1 MNALHNKAFAGL
13 LILLLVMAS
22 LLLIATGTP
31 HYWQAWLFLGVY
43 FACSLAITLDLMRRD
58 PALLE
63 RRMSGGPFAEK
74 QTAQKI
80 IMSFASLGFIGLL
93 VVPGLDRRFGWSA
106 MPSWMAIAGDA
117 LMLVGWLGI
126 FYVFRE
132 NSFTS
137 STIEVA
143 KGQKVISTGP
153 YAWVRHPMYAAAL
166 LMLTGIPIT
175 LGSWWGLL
183 VMAVIL
189 PAVLWRLLDEEKFL
203 AKSLAG
209 YIEYRG
215 RVRYRLLPMVW

>member
-1 MNALHNKAFAGL
+1 MKALHKKAFVSL

-22 LLLIATGTP
+22 LLLIAAGTP
-31 HYWQAWLFLGVY
+31 HYWQAWVFLGLY
-43 FACSLAITLDLMRRD
+43 FACSLAITLDLMKRD
-58 PALLE
+58 PTLLA
-63 RRMSGGPFAEK
+63 RRMRGGPFAEK
-74 QTAQKI
+74 ETAQKI

-106 MPSWMAIAGDA
+106 MPFWVVVAGDA

-126 FYVFRE
+126 FHVFRE

-143 KGQKVISTGP
+143 KDQTVISTGP

-166 LMLTGIPIT
+166 LMLTGIPVS

-183 VMAVIL
+183 VIVAIL
-189 PAVLWRLLDEEKFL
+189 PAILWRLLDEERFL
-203 AKSLAG
+203 ASNLAG
-209 YIEYRG
+209 YVEYQG
-215 RVRYRLLPMVW
+215 RVRYRLLTLIW

>member
-1 MNALHNKAFAGL
+1 MNALHKKAFTGL
-13 LILLLVMAS
+13 LILFLVMAS
-22 LLLIATGTP
+22 LLLIAAGTL

-43 FACSLAITLDLMRRD
+43 FACSLAITLDLMKRD
-58 PALLE
+58 PALLA
-63 RRMSGGPFAEK
+63 RRMRGGPFAEK
-74 QTAQKI
+74 EAAQKI

-93 VVPGLDRRFGWSA
+93 IVPGLDRRFGWSG
-106 MPSWMAIAGDA
+106 MPPSMAIAGDA

-137 STIEVA
+137 STIELA
-143 KGQKVISTGP
+143 EDQKVISTGP

-166 LMLTGIPIT
+166 LMLTGIPIS

-183 VMAVIL
+183 IMAAIV

-203 AKSLAG
+203 ATNLAG
-209 YIEYRG
+209 YVQYQG
-215 RVRYRLLPMVW
+215 SVRYRLLPPIW

>member
-1 MNALHNKAFAGL
+1 MNALHYKAFSGL

-22 LLLIATGTP
+22 LLLIAAGTP
-31 HYWQAWLFLGVY
+31 NYWQAWVFLGVY
-43 FACSLAITLDLMRRD
+43 FACSLAITLDLMKRD
-58 PALLE
+58 PALLA
-63 RRMSGGPFAEK
+63 RRMSGGPFAEQ
-74 QTAQKI
+74 QTAQRI

-106 MPSWMAIAGDA
+106 TSSWMAIAGNA
-117 LMLVGWLGI
+117 LMLVGWVGI

-132 NSFTS
+132 NTFTS

-143 KGQKVISTGP
+143 KDQKVISTGP

-166 LMLTGIPIT
+166 VMLTGIPIS

-209 YIEYRG
+209 YIEYQR
-215 RVRYRLLPMVW
+215 RVRYRLLPLIW

>member
-1 MNALHNKAFAGL
+1 
-13 LILLLVMAS
+13 
-22 LLLIATGTP
+22 
-31 HYWQAWLFLGVY
+31 
-43 FACSLAITLDLMRRD
+43 
-58 PALLE
+58 
-63 RRMSGGPFAEK
+63 
-74 QTAQKI
+74 
-80 IMSFASLGFIGLL
+80 MSFASLGFIGLL

-106 MPSWMAIAGDA
+106 MSSWMAIAGDA

-126 FYVFRE
+126 FHVFRE

-143 KGQKVISTGP
+143 KDQKVISSGP

-166 LMLTGIPIT
+166 LMLTGIPIS

-209 YIEYRG
+209 YIEYQG
-215 RVRYRLLPMVW
+215 RVRYRLLPLVW